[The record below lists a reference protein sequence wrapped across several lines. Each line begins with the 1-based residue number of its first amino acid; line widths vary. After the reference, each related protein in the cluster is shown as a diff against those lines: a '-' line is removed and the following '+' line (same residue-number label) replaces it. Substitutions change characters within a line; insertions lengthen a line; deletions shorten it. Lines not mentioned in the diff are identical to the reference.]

1 MKKNVL
7 VYGTFD
13 LFHYGHLN
21 LLKKSK
27 DLAIKYGGKL
37 IVGVNSD
44 RWAKEKGKKTII
56 NEKQRVSI
64 VQAIKYVD
72 ETFVNDKKY
81 SDKKEDIIK
90 KNIGAIVID
99 KKNLNDYIYLKNDCD
114 IVSFK
119 RTNGISTTKIK
130 NRIKNGK

>member
-90 KNIGAIVID
+90 KKYWCN
-99 KKNLNDYIYLKNDCD
+99 NY
-114 IVSFK
+114 
-119 RTNGISTTKIK
+119 
-130 NRIKNGK
+130 